1 MIRRIYIEKQA
12 IDSFEL
18 LGEVSAHEREREGPM
33 AGVTIK
39 ACTDIHIS
47 KIIKM
52 ISNSSQCLLW
62 RLGLGVGGVSVS
74 CAGLGQTRSW
84 HSGGQNSLILSE
96 ISLAFM

>member
-1 MIRRIYIEKQA
+1 MK
-12 IDSFEL
+12 
-18 LGEVSAHEREREGPM
+18 EREGPM
-33 AGVTIK
+33 AGVTIS

-62 RLGLGVGGVSVS
+62 RLGVGGVSVS

-84 HSGGQNSLILSE
+84 HSSGQNSLILSNRYCWR
-96 ISLAFM
+96 SCDSPGGGMMGGKSVGDGVHFSS